1 MEEDFHMPLTQFHQL
16 FTSLPY
22 MINVHSLFTHIYTHH
37 PHPTHTL
44 HSPTYT
50 HAPTPTP
57 CPHPISHTTN
67 VIHITYTT
75 YYTHSKHTPHILHTQ
90 HTTSTLF
97 FEISTLFFLPIS
109 HILRPSQNGVF
120 CFEN

>member
-90 HTTSTLF
+90 HTTY
-97 FEISTLFFLPIS
+97 P
-109 HILRPSQNGVF
+109 HIPNTHNPHTCPGSGVPLIIHPF
-120 CFEN
+120 SLL